1 MKLGN
6 LRTSLVVAVGAAL
19 ASLAL
24 LVWRYGAD
32 TEVTSQKVL
41 VATIVG
47 LTTGS
52 LYALSA
58 TGLVVVYTTTGTFNF
73 AHGGI
78 GVLSAFTYWE
88 LVENRDGPGLPQIV
102 GLLFVV
108 LVFAPL
114 VGVLIDLI
122 LMRRLRTAPLVVQL
136 MVTVGL
142 MVFLLTLTGQIWQA
156 DQIRGVSFFWEGEGF
171 TIGDQKVAW
180 HRFANLI
187 IAAVIAVFLRI
198 LLFRTR
204 IGVAMRAVVDNR
216 DLTALNGARPGVLSA
231 FAWALGSS
239 LAALAGI
246 LVAPEVEFNP
256 ANLNSLMLIVAI
268 SAAAFGQVRSL
279 PLTVAG
285 GLLIGLLESHYR
297 EWIDLGPDFQF
308 ANRGIAAIVLF
319 LVVLALPQSRLSV
332 GRVSTNLRPIERTT
346 HVWEGAVG
354 ALAVILIG
362 LVMAKG
368 WLHFGVWDP
377 GEWSSIGLNKGISA
391 MVLALIGLSLV
402 PLTGWAGQVNF
413 APLAFAGFGAFVW
426 LRLGQIFDWIGL
438 GGIVD
443 LPETAGTGNIVW
455 LPVIGLACAP
465 LGALVA
471 VFAARL
477 SGLYLA
483 LLSLAFALIMA
494 NVVFPH
500 SEVFPR
506 VHTYQGLYLDLGFG
520 RWDFDER
527 FDFFMLLVTVFAVAM
542 FGLIVLRRSRFG
554 RRWVAMQD
562 SQAAAATVGVNVVWT
577 KVVVYATSASMAGM
591 AGVFWATSQA
601 SVDIRSFDLLNGLT
615 IVLLMAAAGMSFP
628 IAGIFLSFQVVFEG
642 LAERLDQTQNVG
654 FLVWLLKDFF
664 AKFGPGLLAIGMV
677 VNQRGAIFE
686 MGKGFAPALPWRQDA
701 RDELAAENAKKKVRE
716 VGGLGLDEPFTSEA
730 VIGLDGELGIV
741 DDVTPATGY
750 RHGVATVSTG
760 AVDV

>member
-1 MKLGN
+1 MTLGRI
-6 LRTSLVVAVGAAL
+6 RTSLLVAVGAAL
-19 ASLAL
+19 ASLIF

-32 TEVTSQKVL
+32 TEVTGQKVL
-41 VATIVG
+41 VASLVG

-58 TGLVVVYTTTGTFNF
+58 TGLVVVYTTTGMFNF

-78 GVLSAFTYWE
+78 GVFCAFSYWE
-88 LVENRDGPGLPQIV
+88 LVENRDGPGLPQWL
-102 GLLFVV
+102 GLLVVV
-108 LVFAPL
+108 LVLAPL
-114 VGVLIDLI
+114 IGVLIDLI
-122 LMRRLRTAPLVVQL
+122 LMRRLRAAPLVVQL

-171 TIGDQKVAW
+171 SIGDQRVAW
-180 HRFANLI
+180 HRFANLV
-187 IAAVIAVFLRI
+187 IAGIIAVFLRI

-204 IGVAMRAVVDNR
+204 MGVAMRAVVDNR

-239 LAALAGI
+239 MAALAGI
-246 LVAPEVEFNP
+246 LVAPEIEFNP

-279 PLTVAG
+279 PLTVLG
-285 GLLIGLLESHYR
+285 GLLIGLLESHYQ
-297 EWIDLGPDFQF
+297 EWVNLGPDFGF
-308 ANRGIAAIVLF
+308 ANRGIAPIVLF
-319 LVVLALPQSRLSV
+319 LVVLALPQARLSV

-346 HVWEGAVG
+346 RIWEGAVG
-354 ALAVILIG
+354 AIAIVVIG
-362 LVMAKG
+362 WAMAKG
-368 WLHFGVWDP
+368 ALHFIVWDP
-377 GEWSSIGLNKGISA
+377 GEWSSVSLNKGISA

-413 APLAFAGFGAFVW
+413 APLAFAGFGAFLW
-426 LRLGQIFDWIGL
+426 LRLGLWFGL
-438 GGIVD
+438 PDTG
-443 LPETAGTGNIVW
+443 GTGNLVW
-455 LPVIGLACAP
+455 LPVIGLLCAP

-477 SGLYLA
+477 EGLYLA
-483 LLSLAFALIMA
+483 LSSLAFALIMA

-500 SEVFPR
+500 PQVYPR
-506 VHTYQGLYLDLGFG
+506 VHRYQDLYLDLGFA

-527 FDFFMLLVTVFAVAM
+527 FEFFMLLITMFALGM

-577 KVVVYATSASMAGM
+577 KIVVYATSASIAGM

-601 SVDIRSFDLLNGLT
+601 SVDFRSFDLLNGLT

-628 IAGIFLSFQVVFEG
+628 VAGLFLSFQFVFEG
-642 LAERLDQTQNVG
+642 LAERLEQTENVG

-686 MGKGFAPALPWRQDA
+686 MGKGFAPILPWRSDA
-701 RDELAAENAKKKVRE
+701 RAELAAENAKKRERE
-716 VGGLGLDEPFTSEA
+716 VGGLGLDEPFTHEA
-730 VIGLDGELGIV
+730 VMALDTELHIV

-750 RHGVATVSTG
+750 HHGVVATVG
-760 AVDV
+760 GDDG

>member
-1 MKLGN
+1 MNLGRI
-6 LRTSLVVAVGAAL
+6 RTSLLVAVGAAL
-19 ASLAL
+19 ASLII

-32 TEVTSQKVL
+32 TDVTVEKILFAS
-41 VATIVG
+41 IVG
-47 LTTGS
+47 LATGS

-58 TGLVVVYTTTGTFNF
+58 TGLVVVYTTTGMFNF

-78 GVLSAFTYWE
+78 GVLSAFVYWE
-88 LVENRDGPGLPQIV
+88 IVENKDGLGLPGWL
-102 GLLFVV
+102 GLLVVV

-114 VGVLIDLI
+114 LGILIDLL

-142 MVFLLTLTGQIWQA
+142 MVFLLTLAGQIWQA
-156 DQIRGVSFFWEGEGF
+156 DQIRGVDPLIDSSNGF
-171 TIGDQKVAW
+171 SIGVSRVPW
-180 HRFANLI
+180 YRFANLV
-187 IAAVIAVFLRI
+187 IAGVIAVFLRI

-204 IGVAMRAVVDNR
+204 TGVAMRAVVDSR
-216 DLTALNGARPGVLSA
+216 ELTSLTGARPGRLSA

-239 LAALAGI
+239 MAALAGI
-246 LVAPEVEFNP
+246 LVAPEIEFNP

-279 PLTVAG
+279 PLTVIG
-285 GLLIGLLESHYR
+285 GLVIGLLESHYQQ
-297 EWIDLGPDFQF
+297 WVKLGPDFPF
-308 ANRGIAAIVLF
+308 ANRGIAPIVLF
-319 LVVLALPQSRLSV
+319 LVVLALPQARLSV

-354 ALAVILIG
+354 AVA
-362 LVMAKG
+362 LVVVAFLTAKG
-368 WLHFGVWDP
+368 FLHFLIWDP
-377 GEWSSIGLNKGISA
+377 GEWSSVSLNKGTAA

-413 APLAFAGFGAFVW
+413 APLAFAGFGAFLW
-426 LRLGQIFDWIGL
+426 LRLGVWFGL
-438 GGIVD
+438 PDTG
-443 LPETAGTGNIVW
+443 GTGNLVW
-455 LPVIGLACAP
+455 LPLIGLLCAP

-471 VFAARL
+471 LFAARL

-483 LLSLAFALIMA
+483 LLTLAFALIMA

-500 SEVFPR
+500 KNVYPR
-506 VHTYQGLYLDLGFG
+506 VHTFQDLYLDLGFV

-527 FDFFMLLVTVFAVAM
+527 FEFFMLLITVFAMGM
-542 FGLIVLRRSRFG
+542 FALIVLRRSRFG

-562 SQAAAATVGVNVVWT
+562 SQSAAATVGVNVVWT

-591 AGVFWATSQA
+591 AGVFWATSQS
-601 SVDIRSFDLLNGLT
+601 SVDVRSFDLLNGLT

-628 IAGIFLSFQVVFEG
+628 VAGLFLSFQFVFEG
-642 LAERLDQTQNVG
+642 LAERLEQTENVE
-654 FLVWLLKDFF
+654 FLVWILKDFL

-686 MGKGFAPALPWRQDA
+686 MGKGFSPILPWRRDA
-701 RDELAAENAKKKVRE
+701 REELAAENAKKRIPE
-716 VGGLGLDEPFTSEA
+716 IGGLGLTEPFTSEA
-730 VIGLDGELGIV
+730 IVALDTQLGII
-741 DDVTPATGY
+741 DDVTPAAGY
-750 RHGVATVSTG
+750 QHGVSRG
-760 AVDV
+760 